1 MKTHHQI
8 QSEIETSQQL
18 PKFDRHPAIT
28 ECWNEYEQ
36 LWRDD
41 NGRSYI
47 HWVEDRQYEYHLM
60 YFDGRLAIAERN
72 GVTIFSHLTERLERS
87 MKDREAATV
96 SNNYDAIS
104 LDELVKL
111 SKKTIPPNILG

>member
-8 QSEIETSQQL
+8 QSEIAASQQL

-28 ECWNEYEQ
+28 ECWNESEK

-72 GVTIFSHLTERLERS
+72 RVTIFSHLTERLERAMS
-87 MKDREAATV
+87 GRETAIV

>member
-8 QSEIETSQQL
+8 QSEIVASQQL

-28 ECWNEYEQ
+28 ECWNEHEK

-47 HWVEDRQYEYHLM
+47 HWVEDRQYKYHLL
-60 YFDGRLAIAERN
+60 YFDGRLAIVERN
-72 GVTIFSHLTERLERS
+72 GVTIFSHLTARLE
-87 MKDREAATV
+87 KAINREELATF
-96 SNNYDAIS
+96 SSNYDPIS
-104 LDELVKL
+104 LEELVKL
-111 SKKTIPPNILG
+111 SKETIPPNILG

>member
-28 ECWNEYEQ
+28 ECWNEYER

-47 HWVEDRQYEYHLM
+47 HWVADRPYEYHLM
-60 YFDGRLAIAERN
+60 YFDSRLAIAERN
-72 GVTIFSHLTERLERS
+72 GVSIFSHLTDRLATA
-87 MKDREAATV
+87 MNGTEALPV
-96 SNNYDAIS
+96 SSNYDSIS
-104 LDELVKL
+104 LDEIVELNQKV
-111 SKKTIPPNILG
+111 IA

>member
-36 LWRDD
+36 MWRDD
-41 NGRSYI
+41 NGRNYI
-47 HWVEDRQYEYHLM
+47 HWVADRPYEYHLM

-72 GVTIFSHLTERLERS
+72 GVTIFSHLTDRLERA
-87 MKDREAATV
+87 MNDTEVAKV
-96 SNNYDAIS
+96 PSNCDSIS
-104 LDELVKL
+104 LDELVEL
-111 SKKTIPPNILG
+111 SKKIIA